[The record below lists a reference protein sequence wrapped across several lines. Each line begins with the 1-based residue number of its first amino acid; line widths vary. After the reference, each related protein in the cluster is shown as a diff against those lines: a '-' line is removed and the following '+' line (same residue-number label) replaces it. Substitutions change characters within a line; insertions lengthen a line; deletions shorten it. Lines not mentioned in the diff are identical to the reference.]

1 MNKDKWEIL
10 KEWVE
15 SLPIDDS
22 LDIIPECIYNDYGD
36 AGIKKKAILEKMK
49 ELEGVENKKV
59 TINLVKGSDGYS
71 LQIINKNGNG
81 YRYAGPKAWGNPYN
95 EPTASFEVEL
105 EDFIKCLKENSYEL
119 GEVED
124 GV

>member
-49 ELEGVENKKV
+49 ELEGVENEKDKLIYENDYTEQKITIYKNDKKIIFELIWLNDNDYYV
-59 TINLVKGSDGYS
+59 FTLKE
-71 LQIINKNGNG
+71 LQAINKQ
-81 YRYAGPKAWGNPYN
+81 
-95 EPTASFEVEL
+95 VL
-105 EDFIKCLKENSYEL
+105 ERGDIDEC
-119 GEVED
+119 
-124 GV
+124 